1 MFKTPPLTQ
10 SRMRLAIIFA
20 VAADA
25 LQFALGPVGWVG
37 AVQVIDVIAM
47 VLTMMTIG
55 FHFLLLPTFVIEFFP
70 LLDMA
75 PTWTGCVIAVIALRK
90 RGETAPDESV
100 PPRIPPTPP
109 RLEDSPREIKDPTP
123 PGF

>member
-10 SRMRLAIIFA
+10 THMRLAIIFA

-25 LQFALGPVGWVG
+25 LQFALGPAGWVG
-37 AVQVIDVIAM
+37 AAQVIDVIAAI
-47 VLTMMTIG
+47 LTMATIG
-55 FHFLLLPTFVIEFFP
+55 FHFLLLPTFVVEFFP

-90 RGETAPDESV
+90 RGGAPPEASA
-100 PPRIPPTPP
+100 PPQIPPTPP
-109 RLEDSPREIKDPTP
+109 KLEDEVKR
-123 PGF
+123 